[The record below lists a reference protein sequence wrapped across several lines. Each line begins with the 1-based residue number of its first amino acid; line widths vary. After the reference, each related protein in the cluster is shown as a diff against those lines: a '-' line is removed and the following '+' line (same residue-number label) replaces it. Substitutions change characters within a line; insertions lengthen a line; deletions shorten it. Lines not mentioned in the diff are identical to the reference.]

1 MNKSDLEPDCDN
13 CQGLCCVAPGFRK
26 SETFAYTKP
35 QGEACRHLEDDD
47 RCAIHDTL
55 DGQGFPGCVAY
66 QCFGAGQK
74 LVQSVYPGRS
84 WRDSPEFAEDMFNTY
99 FQLKAIHE
107 LISYLMEAESLCV
120 DGWIRDQLVAK
131 MIELEAITDGGAEI
145 IDDVDIAKVKGEISS
160 LIARVDRPPS

>member
-1 MNKSDLEPDCDN
+1 MRQL
-13 CQGLCCVAPGFRK
+13 PGVVLRGAGFQEIRNLRL
-26 SETFAYTKP
+26 YKP
-35 QGEACRHLEDDD
+35 QGETCRHLEEDD

-55 DGQGFPGCVAY
+55 DGQGFPGCIAY

-84 WRDSPEFAEDMFNTY
+84 WRDSPAFAEDMFNTY

-120 DGWIRDQLVAK
+120 DDWIRDQIAAEV
-131 MIELEAITDGGAEI
+131 IELEAITNGGAEI
-145 IDDVDIAKVKGEISS
+145 INDVDLANAKGEVSG
-160 LIARVDRPPS
+160 LIARVERPPP